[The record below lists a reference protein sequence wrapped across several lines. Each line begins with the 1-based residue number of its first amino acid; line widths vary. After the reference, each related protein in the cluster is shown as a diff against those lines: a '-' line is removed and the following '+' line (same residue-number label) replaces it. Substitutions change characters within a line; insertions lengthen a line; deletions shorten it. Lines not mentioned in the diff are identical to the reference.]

1 MVPPQESQNVEWV
14 KVTGALHVAS
24 WASSVLLANGILD
37 SATVTTEN
45 RGQILEQVRDALR
58 VLQVASDASSQGA
71 VELEQVVRVLSR
83 HGRASNESSGEDQE
97 PEPEEPQ
104 GNDVLKMHTASG
116 RKRCEGPTQ
125 DFDRVVH
132 DLQDV
137 LNHLGNMDEPSQ
149 SSAQAKPLAQESYV
163 GSVQA
168 SENSTYRADAAVSD
182 VVQTLP
188 PVFGEPAKIAT
199 PPSVPGTDGLLVE
212 DRQLICRPVR
222 RYSKG
227 AEVVWKRFHNS

>member
-14 KVTGALHVAS
+14 RVTGALQVAS
-24 WASSVLLANGILD
+24 WASSVLLANGVLD

-45 RGQILEQVRDALR
+45 REQILEQVRDALR

-71 VELEQVVRVLSR
+71 FELEQVVRVLI
-83 HGRASNESSGEDQE
+83 RASNESGGEDQE

-104 GNDVLKMHTASG
+104 GNDVLKMDTASG

-137 LNHLGNMDEPSQ
+137 LDHLGNMDEPSQ
-149 SSAQAKPLAQESYV
+149 SSAQAKPLAQESCV

-168 SENSTYRADAAVSD
+168 SGNSTDRADAAVSD
-182 VVQTLP
+182 VVRTLP

-199 PPSVPGTDGLLVE
+199 PPSVLGTDGLLVE
-212 DRQLICRPVR
+212 DGQLICRPVR
-222 RYSKG
+222 RFSKG